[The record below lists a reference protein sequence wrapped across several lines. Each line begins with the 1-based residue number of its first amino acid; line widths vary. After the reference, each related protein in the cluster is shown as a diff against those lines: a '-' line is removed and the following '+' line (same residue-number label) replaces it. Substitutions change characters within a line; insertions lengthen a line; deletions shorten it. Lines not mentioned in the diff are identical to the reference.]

1 MFFVRNSLE
10 LGFHLFPPS
19 RWKVEIKKLESRGFT
34 LQRTTGSH
42 MIFKN
47 TSSGTRA
54 NVPFHLREIPK
65 GTLMS
70 IIRESGLNKDDFR

>member
-1 MFFVRNSLE
+1 MPKIRPLTPKELIKILEKQGFV
-10 LGFHLFPPS
+10 
-19 RWKVEIKKLESRGFT
+19 

-47 TSSGTRA
+47 TSVGTRA
-54 NVPFHLREIPK
+54 IVPFHLKEIPK

-70 IIRESGLNKDDFR
+70 IIRESGLKKEDFK

>member
-1 MFFVRNSLE
+1 MPKIKPITPKELIKVLEKQGFV
-10 LGFHLFPPS
+10 
-19 RWKVEIKKLESRGFT
+19 

-47 TSSGTRA
+47 VSSGIRA
-54 NVPFHLREIPK
+54 NVTFHLREIPK

-70 IIRESGLNKDDFR
+70 IIRESGLNKEDFK

>member
-1 MFFVRNSLE
+1 MPKIKPITPKE
-10 LGFHLFPPS
+10 LM
-19 RWKVEIKKLESRGFT
+19 RKLEKQGFV

-42 MIFKN
+42 MIYKN
-47 TSSGTRA
+47 MRLGTRA

-70 IIRESGLNKDDFR
+70 IIRESGLDKEEFKVK